1 MNYVLSSATNDI
13 SGGFVMLI
21 GLATVFVGLIL
32 LIVICKLMS
41 WFCITFLNS
50 KKAPDNKPAADIS
63 TVQKTEAIP
72 NRQELIAAVSA
83 VFAEELSTD
92 VSHIRIH
99 SIKKL

>member
-1 MNYVLSSATNDI
+1 MNGEI

-32 LIVICKLMS
+32 LIIICKLMS

-50 KKAPDNKPAADIS
+50 KKAPDAQPAVN
-63 TVQKTEAIP
+63 TGVKTETIP
-72 NRQELIAAVSA
+72 NRQEFVAAVSA
-83 VFAEELSTD
+83 VFAEELGTD